1 MELEFDTKD
10 KMSFGREIIHV
21 EGDRNLVV
29 NKMTRVFNKGVM
41 WSRNRDGSVS
51 LAAGDIFASKQDML
65 QVVKDLCVQEGFHL
79 QKIKNE
85 KTRYTQKC
93 AYPGCNWRIHCSVL
107 VDRMTWMVKTITG
120 RYSCPRPEQN
130 RMATSK
136 WVVNHLLSVFKTSPK
151 MKVAWM

>member
-1 MELEFDTKD
+1 MSDDDSEDADFNEAEQEPVDEYDDTSLDEESFSSDEGLDDMELEFDTED

-65 QVVKDLCVQEGFHL
+65 QVGKDLC
-79 QKIKNE
+79 I
-85 KTRYTQKC
+85 
-93 AYPGCNWRIHCSVL
+93 
-107 VDRMTWMVKTITG
+107 
-120 RYSCPRPEQN
+120 
-130 RMATSK
+130 
-136 WVVNHLLSVFKTSPK
+136 
-151 MKVAWM
+151 